1 MNPNRLRLLILC
13 LVSAVVVAVVGV
25 GAYQSL
31 TTYHVTLAAGNVTGE
46 SYVMSSAL
54 KAVVE
59 QHYPKIQITVRET
72 GGTAENL
79 HLLEQGH
86 VEMATAQADVPAGPS
101 ARLVAYLYEDVF
113 QLLVRHDLDLEGFAE
128 LRGKRIALA
137 RTGGQFRSF
146 LSVAEHFGLKAPDF
160 RFVGEDD

>member
-1 MNPNRLRLLILC
+1 M
-13 LVSAVVVAVVGV
+13 
-25 GAYQSL
+25 
-31 TTYHVTLAAGNVTGE
+31 GE

-59 QHYPKIQITVRET
+59 QHDPKIQITVRET

-113 QLLVRHDLDLEGFAE
+113 QLLVRHDLDLEGFA
-128 LRGKRIALA
+128 ALPA
-137 RTGGQFRSF
+137 KPIPLPRTRPQFPPF
-146 LSVAEHFGLKAPDF
+146 
-160 RFVGEDD
+160 